1 LEHHAGRR
9 SHELTISGERS
20 SEHEERGEGF
30 QRIERAFGSFS
41 RTLTLPRG
49 IEPGDDRGGF
59 QDGVLEVRIPKPDER
74 KPRRIS
80 IGLGDTRTHRGQQQR
95 ARCGRRA
102 ARRRLTL
109 ESQQGTG
116 A

>member
-1 LEHHAGRR
+1 MDHDAGGR
-9 SHELTISGERS
+9 SHELTISGERR
-20 SEHEERGEGF
+20 SEHEERGEGL

-49 IEPGDDRGGF
+49 IDPETIEAGF

-80 IGLGDTRTHRGQQQR
+80 IGLGDTRTIEGNRSERDPAG
-95 ARCGRRA
+95 APPDA
-102 ARRRLTL
+102 A
-109 ESQQGTG
+109 
-116 A
+116 